1 MATIRDVAEK
11 AGVNISTVS
20 RVLNGKLHVEEKTRE
35 RVMNAVEELG
45 YRPNMLAK
53 ALKER
58 RSSTIALVVPNI
70 RNPIFTAMASG
81 VEDMAIKNGY
91 NLFLCNTGN
100 DISIEKSY
108 IESLKE
114 RFVDGIIF
122 ATATNESEHLLK
134 LNEEGFPM
142 VLLLRHLGANID
154 AVYCDNYKAS
164 VDGTDYL
171 FNKGCRR
178 IAFLGGNRKISAYN
192 ERFNGYRDSIESHG
206 LRLEEDLIYTGQDT
220 SFDAGYAAMTEYM
233 KKYPDVDGLI
243 ATSDNEA
250 IGAINAV
257 KAAGKNVPGDIKVLG
272 FADLDIVK
280 HFDPPLTVM
289 SQPLYEMGSA
299 AVEML
304 VERINR
310 GPVKPVRTK
319 VFSTELI
326 PRGSV

>member
-20 RVLNGKLHVEEKTRE
+20 RVLNGKMHVEDQTRE
-35 RVMNAVEELG
+35 RVMQAVEELG
-45 YRPNMLAK
+45 YRPNLLAK

-58 RSSTIALVVPNI
+58 KSSTIALIVPNI
-70 RNPIFTAMASG
+70 RNQVFTALASG
-81 VEDMAIKNGY
+81 VEDMAIKCGY
-91 NLFLCNTGN
+91 NLFLCDTGN
-100 DISIEKSY
+100 DISIERSY
-108 IESLKE
+108 IESLRE

-122 ATATNESEHLLK
+122 ATATSESEHLLK
-134 LNEEGFPM
+134 LNDDGFPM
-142 VLLLRHLGANID
+142 VLLLRHMGANID

-171 FNKGCRR
+171 FQKGCSR
-178 IAFLGGNRKISAYN
+178 IAFLGGDRKISAYN
-192 ERFNGYRDSIESHG
+192 ERFNGYRDSVESHG
-206 LRLEEDLIYTGQDT
+206 LKVIDKLTYTGHET
-220 SFDAGYAAMTEYM
+220 TFDAGYKAMTEYM
-233 KKYPDVDGLI
+233 KAYPDIDGLI

-257 KAAGKNVPGDIKVLG
+257 KAAGKKVPDDIKVLG

-280 HFDPPLTVM
+280 YFDPPLSVM
-289 SQPLYEMGSA
+289 RQPLYEMGSA

-304 VERINR
+304 IERINN

-319 VFSTELI
+319 VFKTELI